1 MGSIGTALNS
11 RNMELLTL
19 VLLLQPLMKILRA
32 CTKQQQTQGSIP
44 TGGFPSP
51 YSVSSVAGVTG
62 TVGPYGAC

>member
-32 CTKQQQTQGSIP
+32 CTKQQQTQGQFLP
-44 TGGFPSP
+44 EAFPLP
-51 YSVSSVAGVTG
+51 NLFLL
-62 TVGPYGAC
+62 